1 MTIRQ
6 KMQKRSFR
14 RPAGFC
20 SIVAKTRAR
29 ARARARTKYKVQNA
43 KPKPKSKPKQKT
55 GSDNNG
61 RSDDE

>member
-6 KMQKRSFR
+6 EMQKRSFR

-20 SIVAKTRAR
+20 SIGARTRAR
-29 ARARARTKYKVQNA
+29 TRARTKCEVQNA
-43 KPKPKSKPKQKT
+43 KSKPKSKPKQKT

>member
-6 KMQKRSFR
+6 EMQKRSFR

-20 SIVAKTRAR
+20 SIGAKT
-29 ARARARTKYKVQNA
+29 RARARTKYKVQNA
-43 KPKPKSKPKQKT
+43 KPKPKSKPRQKT

>member
-6 KMQKRSFR
+6 EMQKRSFR

-20 SIVAKTRAR
+20 SIGAKT
-29 ARARARTKYKVQNA
+29 RARARTKYKVQNA